1 MFGQAKASFLVS
13 NPREQRICTI
23 GEAFRVLKSRIF
35 QARGI
40 LELIVTYNIYN
51 CTDNNEFCA
60 ASKYPIS
67 MCHDVEF

>member
-35 QARGI
+35 QAKD
-40 LELIVTYNIYN
+40 EMSHEVKDQQYNG
-51 CTDNNEFCA
+51 TPKQQADNGPTFA
-60 ASKYPIS
+60 FLARFF
-67 MCHDVEF
+67 H